1 MTCSEISRYIHMNH
15 HYSFLGGHFP
25 KAVSSL
31 VERRGWCTE
40 KTDQSRYFDA
50 LKGFPSGSVV
60 KNLSA
65 NAEDS
70 GSIPGL
76 GTSPGEGNGKQP
88 TPVFL
93 PTKSHGQR
101 SLPGWRPWDR
111 KELDTSEWLSTTQL
125 QFYLFF
131 FFPHSNI
138 LEFYKWGWRCI
149 VFDSNICNFSGST
162 EN

>member
-15 HYSFLGGHFP
+15 DSFLGGHFT

-31 VERRGWCTE
+31 VGRRGWCTE

-60 KNLSA
+60 KYLSA

-76 GTSPGEGNGKQP
+76 GTSSGEGNGKQP

-93 PTKSHGQR
+93 PTKYHGLR
-101 SLPGWRPWDR
+101 LLPG
-111 KELDTSEWLSTTQL
+111 
-125 QFYLFF
+125 
-131 FFPHSNI
+131 
-138 LEFYKWGWRCI
+138 
-149 VFDSNICNFSGST
+149 
-162 EN
+162 

>member
-1 MTCSEISRYIHMNH
+1 MNH
-15 HYSFLGGHFP
+15 HYSFLSGHFT

-31 VERRGWCTE
+31 VGRRGWHTE

-50 LKGFPSGSVV
+50 LKDFPSGSVV
-60 KNLSA
+60 KNLSS

-101 SLPGWRPWDR
+101 SLPG
-111 KELDTSEWLSTTQL
+111 
-125 QFYLFF
+125 
-131 FFPHSNI
+131 
-138 LEFYKWGWRCI
+138 
-149 VFDSNICNFSGST
+149 
-162 EN
+162 